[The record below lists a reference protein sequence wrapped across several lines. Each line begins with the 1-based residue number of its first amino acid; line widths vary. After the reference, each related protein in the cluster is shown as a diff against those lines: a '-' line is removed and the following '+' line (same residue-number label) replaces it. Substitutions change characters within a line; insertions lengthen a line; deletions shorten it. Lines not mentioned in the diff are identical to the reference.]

1 MRRVK
6 FATQVKFVFGK
17 LRIHKIIIK
26 NRVKAVFN
34 YDKAK
39 SDDAKTKNFFL
50 KSPIKSIILI
60 RSKIIF
66 KLFLKRVLTM
76 GICCV
81 KM

>member
-1 MRRVK
+1 MKIAAQVK
-6 FATQVKFVFGK
+6 FAFGK

-26 NRVKAVFN
+26 NRVKAVFA

-39 SDDAKTKNFFL
+39 FAGTIFKNFFL

-60 RSKIIF
+60 RSKIIL